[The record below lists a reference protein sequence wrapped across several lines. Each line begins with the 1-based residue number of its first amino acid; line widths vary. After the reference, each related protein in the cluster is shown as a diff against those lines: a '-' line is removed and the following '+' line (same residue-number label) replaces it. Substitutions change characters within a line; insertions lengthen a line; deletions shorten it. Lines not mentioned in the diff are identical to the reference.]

1 MTSILC
7 RERDRERVW
16 KRKRIGQNV
25 YVFGSPISQK
35 LNRRPSL
42 SLYEIS
48 SPDLRLF
55 SVLRASNARAWLLSL
70 SISLSL
76 SHTPS
81 PVSYPFWVPSL
92 SFFLIFSVSL
102 SYFALFFKH
111 LNLYFSLSL
120 PLYLIILCIFLY
132 INFCVSLFQSP
143 TLLNLSLSF
152 SIYLLFLNISFSR
165 SFCLT
170 QSSSLY
176 VCLSVSLSHFVC
188 FCLKSLLCQSNT
200 CLPRY
205 VINVPRYSAC
215 STSVYIP
222 SHPSTIA

>member
-42 SLYEIS
+42 SLSEIS

-76 SHTPS
+76 SYALS
-81 PVSYPFWVPSL
+81 CFVSFLSSLPLFLSHFFCLSFLFRSVFQTSQPIFLFISPSL
-92 SFFLIFSVSL
+92 SHHSL
-102 SYFALFFKH
+102 Y
-111 LNLYFSLSL
+111 LSL
-120 PLYLIILCIFLY
+120 YQFLCFSFPISYLT
-132 INFCVSLFQSP
+132 QS
-143 TLLNLSLSF
+143 LSLSF

-188 FCLKSLLCQSNT
+188 FCLKSLLCQSHT

>member
-42 SLYEIS
+42 SLSEIS

-76 SHTPS
+76 IRPLLFRILFEF
-81 PVSYPFWVPSL
+81 PPSL
-92 SFFLIFSVSL
+92 SFSFFLSLFLISLCFSNISTYISLYLSLSISSFSVSF
-102 SYFALFFKH
+102 SISISVFLFS
-111 LNLYFSLSL
+111 NLLPYSISLS
-120 PLYLIILCIFLY
+120 
-132 INFCVSLFQSP
+132 
-143 TLLNLSLSF
+143 
-152 SIYLLFLNISFSR
+152 LFLNIS
-165 SFCLT
+165 
-170 QSSSLY
+170 
-176 VCLSVSLSHFVC
+176 SLSQYLF
-188 FCLKSLLCQSNT
+188 L
-200 CLPRY
+200 
-205 VINVPRYSAC
+205 
-215 STSVYIP
+215 
-222 SHPSTIA
+222 

>member
-42 SLYEIS
+42 SLSEIS

-76 SHTPS
+76 SYALS
-81 PVSYPFWVPSL
+81 CFVSFLSSLPLFLSHFFCLSFLFRSVFQTSQPIFLFISPSL
-92 SFFLIFSVSL
+92 SHHSL
-102 SYFALFFKH
+102 Y
-111 LNLYFSLSL
+111 LSL
-120 PLYLIILCIFLY
+120 YQFLCF
-132 INFCVSLFQSP
+132 
-143 TLLNLSLSF
+143 SF
-152 SIYLLFLNISFSR
+152 PISYLNITFSR